1 MYKKTPISQ
10 KKAFT
15 FIKEHHR
22 HFKSIQG
29 DIFRIGLLKDDTLI
43 GVISVGRP
51 VSRHLDNGYT
61 CEVRRLC
68 INGQHKNACSILYS
82 SAARAAKAL
91 GYEKIIT
98 YILENENGVSV
109 RASGWSLS
117 HTSKGQNWNRTNRPR
132 EQKSLFQTLDKVCYY
147 KDLKTRK

>member
-1 MYKKTPISQ
+1 MYKKKPISQ
-10 KKAFT
+10 KKAFA

-29 DIFRIGLLKDDTLI
+29 DVFRIGLLKDGRLI

-51 VSRHLDNGYT
+51 VSRYLDDGYT

-98 YILENENGVSV
+98 YILENESGVSV
-109 RASGWSLS
+109 RAAGWEIS
-117 HTSKGQNWNRTNRPR
+117 HKSRGQNWSRTSRPR
-132 EQKSLFQTLDKVCYY
+132 DQKSLFQTLNKVCYH
-147 KDLKTRK
+147 KILKG